1 MNIGPGT
8 VIGIAWLTFLLV
20 WLVSSFWAKRIAKRE
35 RGTPIVGRV
44 LLGLL
49 AYFLLV
55 PARHEHL
62 SILATEVI
70 PETLLQAWLGAAMTC
85 AGVAFAIWARVHIGS
100 YWSAT
105 VALKADHQLIRS
117 GPYARIRHPIYTG
130 VLLAIAGSAVA
141 SDTYGGL
148 LAVAIYT
155 VGFWVKARKE
165 EALLAGEFGPAFEE
179 HRRQTGFLLPR
190 LF

>member
-1 MNIGPGT
+1 MTIGPGT
-8 VIGIAWLTFLLV
+8 VIGIAWLVFLLV
-20 WLVSSFWAKRIAKRE
+20 WLVSSFSAKRIAKRE
-35 RGTPIVGRV
+35 PGAPILRRV
-44 LLGLL
+44 VLGLV

-55 PARHEHL
+55 PSREGHLGILAAKVVPEHL
-62 SILATEVI
+62 SLE
-70 PETLLQAWLGAAMTC
+70 WSGAAMTC
-85 AGVAFAIWARVHIGS
+85 AGVAFAIWARIHIGK

-130 VLLAIAGSAVA
+130 VLLAIAGSATA

-148 LAVAIYT
+148 LAIAIYA
-155 VGFWVKARKE
+155 VGFWWKARKE
-165 EALLAGEFGPAFEE
+165 EALLAGEFGSAFEE
-179 HRRQTGFLLPR
+179 HRRQTGFFLPR